1 MILNLNKLNTSIIKV
16 YKIAALYEYIMLLN
30 IYIPSLAFGN
40 SNMREF
46 EVTVEKSVSLIK
58 FI

>member
-1 MILNLNKLNTSIIKV
+1 MILNLNKSNTQNIKI
-16 YKIAALYEYIMLLN
+16 YKIATLYEFIKFLN